1 MIESKIL
8 PAEEFIKQYNSHNHD
23 CGCEW
28 RNIVAMRKFAEAHV
42 KAALEQAAENVGL
55 SYKKSV
61 LTAYPLDN
69 IK

>member
-1 MIESKIL
+1 MKQIL
-8 PAEEFIKQYNSHNHD
+8 PAEEFIKEYNSHEHD

-42 KAALEQAAENVGL
+42 QAALEAASEKVGL
-55 SYKKSV
+55 SYKHAI
-61 LTAYPLDN
+61 LNAYPSDN